1 MFYCSINPKRI
12 ILAVCLSIY
21 TESQPRHLR
30 GVGLCVT
37 LQEETHALLVWPVGV
52 EAGHHHY
59 LPWKVADKA
68 GWAEHRL
75 AEAAETLH
83 HKPEGCL

>member
-1 MFYCSINPKRI
+1 MFNIKEETKPNV
-12 ILAVCLSIY
+12 LAVCSFPP
-21 TESQPRHLR
+21 ESQPRHLR

-59 LPWKVADKA
+59 LPWKVTDKA

-75 AEAAETLH
+75 AEAAEALH